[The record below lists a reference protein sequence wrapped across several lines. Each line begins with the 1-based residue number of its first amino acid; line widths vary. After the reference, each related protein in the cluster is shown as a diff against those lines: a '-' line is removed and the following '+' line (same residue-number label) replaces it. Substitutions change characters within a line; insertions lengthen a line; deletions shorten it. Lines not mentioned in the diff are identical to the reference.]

1 MMSMIRNITAP
12 YSGAE
17 AWLYDRFIAPA
28 IVDLLG
34 RVGPQLERELPEGA
48 EILDVGCGGGQVMA
62 FMAARHPA
70 AGFVGLDLSPQ
81 QVARAR
87 ERTRALGDRI
97 SVVEGSAL
105 ELPFADGRFDL
116 VYSCASIKH
125 WPDPA
130 QGLGECVRV
139 LKPGGRLLVI
149 EVDRGCRYDEAADF
163 VGRWRLPRLL
173 RTPNLL
179 LFRLWVAGRS
189 LDLLEA
195 RELATGLPLEE
206 WRVERI
212 EETPAFMLEGRKR

>member
-1 MMSMIRNITAP
+1 MLSMIRDITAP

-34 RVGPQLERELPEGA
+34 RVGPQLERELPESA
-48 EILDVGCGGGQVMA
+48 EVLDVGCGGGQVMA

-70 AGFVGLDLSPQ
+70 ARFVGLDLSPR
-81 QVARAR
+81 QVARAT
-87 ERTRALGDRI
+87 ERTRAVAERV

-105 ELPFADGRFDL
+105 SQPFADGRFDL

-130 QGLGECVRV
+130 QGLAECARV

-149 EVDRGCRYDEAADF
+149 EVDRGCRYDEAAAF
-163 VGRWRLPRLL
+163 VGRWRLPRLM

-179 LFRLWVAGRS
+179 LFRAWVAGRS
-189 LDLLEA
+189 LDLVEA
-195 RELATGLPLEE
+195 RELAAGLPLVE
-206 WRVERI
+206 WSVDRI
-212 EETPAFMLEGRKR
+212 AGTPAFLLEGVRG